1 LLDGLML
8 IDEVNE
14 HFGLSLENPNYDTIA
29 GFILGRLNRIPKVGD
44 VIEIPEQSL
53 SLKVISMDHLR
64 IAQVSIR
71 HHKEP

>member
-1 LLDGLML
+1 
-8 IDEVNE
+8 
-14 HFGLSLENPNYDTIA
+14 
-29 GFILGRLNRIPKVGD
+29 VGD